1 MSRIRSVA
9 VATGASPPSWLVRAV
24 RPRPA
29 QAPPWPA
36 MIRSVIAL
44 TAPVA
49 VAVATGN
56 YGVWV
61 MISVGAIA
69 AVLSDTADAYHLR
82 FLNIAVPQFAS
93 AVGWLVGASVQG
105 HGWVVVAV
113 MVGVAF
119 VSGFV
124 SSIGPVSSLTG
135 LLFLLM
141 AVIGAGMPVPGPW
154 FQPPLLLMA
163 GGLLVCALSLLG
175 WPLRRHTPQRTAVAA
190 VYHSVA
196 DALDAAGT
204 ERWSAAMATVAKSV
218 NSAYDLLLLRR
229 ARHPGRDPHSRR
241 LLARLNAATPLLE
254 ALPAAHG
261 AAQPRTPQAGTAVRT
276 LARAIAEDRPAPW
289 PRLSSGTPEDDALHA
304 ALQHATGVHAGTAEA
319 HQPAAGAAG
328 WVTRLR
334 SGARTLFGG
343 GAGLQYGLRLALCIG
358 LAEALVTLVDLPR
371 SYWVALTVTFVLKPD
386 NGSVFTRALLRAA
399 GTLGGVLLA
408 GAVLELV
415 PRGGWELPVI
425 ALAALA
431 LPLASARSY
440 AFQTASITVL
450 IVLFSDMLG
459 HQGAS
464 LVGARVIDTLVAVA
478 IVLTAGYLLW
488 PGARRPRTG
497 ARLARSLRDTAAYAS
512 LLDPR
517 DKAAAADRSAAR
529 RRAYRSLS
537 EVRTAFQQAL
547 TEPPPVS
554 TRATAWQP
562 LLLCQ
567 ERILESLTATAT
579 RLDHGATPPPPA
591 DSTTVAEALRTLA
604 DTIAAPESARTA
616 TLRTPAA
623 LLTLPDDSPLAG
635 TAAEI
640 HTAFTVTEGPDR
652 VGRASDV
659 PRG

>member
-9 VATGASPPSWLVRAV
+9 TAASPPSWLVRAV

-93 AVGWLVGASVQG
+93 AVGWLLGASVQG
-105 HGWVVVAV
+105 HGWVMVAV
-113 MVGVAF
+113 MVAAAF
-119 VSGFV
+119 LSGFV

-135 LLFLLM
+135 MLFLLM

-175 WPLRRHTPQRTAVAA
+175 WPLRRRTPQRTAVAA

-204 ERWSAAMATVAKSV
+204 ERWGSAMATVAKSA

-229 ARHPGRDPHSRR
+229 ARHPGRDPQSRH

-254 ALPAAHG
+254 ALPAAHR
-261 AAQPRTPQAGTAVRT
+261 AAQAPASEAARAARI
-276 LARAIAEDRPAPW
+276 LARAIAEDQPAPP
-289 PRLSSGTPEDDALHA
+289 PRLASDTHEGKALHA
-304 ALQHATGVHAGTAEA
+304 ALHHATSVHAGTTDA
-319 HQPAAGAAG
+319 HEPTATAAS
-328 WVTRLR
+328 TRLNGIIR
-334 SGARTLFGG
+334 RLLTGT
-343 GAGLQYGLRLALCIG
+343 AGLQYGLRLALCIG

-399 GTLGGVLLA
+399 GTLGGVVLA

-450 IVLFSDMLG
+450 ILLFSDMLG
-459 HQGAS
+459 HQGAA

-497 ARLARSLRDTAAYAS
+497 THLARSLRDTAAYAD

-517 DKAAAADRSAAR
+517 DKAAVAARSAAR

-537 EVRTAFQQAL
+537 EVRTTFQQAL

-554 TRATAWQP
+554 THATAWQP

-579 RLDHGATPPPPA
+579 RLDHGAAPPPPA
-591 DSTTVAEALRTLA
+591 DTTTLADALRTLA
-604 DTIAAPESARTA
+604 DTVTTPESARTSGA
-616 TLRTPAA
+616 RTPAA
-623 LLTLPDDSPLAG
+623 LLAFPDGSPLAD

-640 HTAFTVTEGPDR
+640 RTAFTAFTVTQGPD
-652 VGRASDV
+652 GAGEPISI